1 MKHVSCITSFHC
13 IKLIYFHDQLIFCI
27 KKCYLIPYNH
37 FGMTIPTGGK
47 VVLNIRGIGK
57 NIISE
62 TSMPNK
68 LSPDTFH
75 SITDSRGCS
84 IQKFGLHFIK
94 KTINFL
100 KSFDCAY
107 KMLRRCNRFYTNSQ

>member
-1 MKHVSCITSFHC
+1 
-13 IKLIYFHDQLIFCI
+13 
-27 KKCYLIPYNH
+27 
-37 FGMTIPTGGK
+37 MTIPTGGK

-84 IQKFGLHFIK
+84 VQNFGLHFTK
-94 KTINFL
+94 KTINFVR
-100 KSFDCAY
+100 SFDCAY
-107 KMLRRCNRFYTNSQ
+107 KMLKR

>member
-84 IQKFGLHFIK
+84 IQNFGLHFTK
-94 KTINFL
+94 KEN
-100 KSFDCAY
+100 
-107 KMLRRCNRFYTNSQ
+107 